1 MKAVILAGGAGS
13 RLSEETAVR
22 PKPMVEI
29 VTEFMEWQD
38 KLGATIRR
46 ADGLDLRRARGR
58 SPALPLIKWS
68 LGALFAI
75 TLAHERRHLW
85 QARQVRNAL

>member
-1 MKAVILAGGAGS
+1 
-13 RLSEETAVR
+13 
-22 PKPMVEI
+22 MVAI
-29 VTEFMEWQD
+29 VADFMEWQD

-46 ADGLDLRRARGR
+46 ADGLDLVRPRGR

-68 LGALFAI
+68 LGALIAI

-85 QARQVRNAL
+85 QARQVRNSL